1 MFAAGDVT
9 ERQEI
14 KLAGGAMIMGLVA
27 AVNIYSSLLFEAGK
41 RSRAVMTACPPVYL
55 QAKMDLSVGSNV
67 VSSSGG
73 PDDTPL
79 REGKDRDQVVFGG
92 HLGWQRK
99 SSRFQFVDRMLC

>member
-27 AVNIYSSLLFEAGK
+27 AVNIYSSLLCEAGK

-55 QAKMDLSVGSNV
+55 QAKMDLSVGSKV
-67 VSSSGG
+67 VSSSRG
-73 PDDTPL
+73 PDTPL
-79 REGKDRDQVVFGG
+79 REGKDRDQVVFGD